1 MKPKNVKRV
10 LLFLGLTFSLT
21 WGFEWVVAR
30 TIGPAAYLATQMT
43 PLGMFFPACSAILL
57 QCFVF
62 RDSPVYF
69 RAPADP
75 ARWVFFGFLILAG
88 AYAALTFLALS
99 TAIRPLIL
107 QGIGG
112 ILIMFW
118 TFLLFYLHGKS
129 GEEGFA
135 RIGLPL
141 GDPSLGVRF
150 IAGTAAFFILQSALN
165 LLFGLGELPGV
176 QETVGGVPVPA
187 GVYPFALIVFF
198 GITVVGVP
206 LTGLAA
212 VFGEEYGWRGF
223 LQKELAALGRRRG
236 VLLTGLIWGIWHF
249 PVILGGIHTY
259 PPDAAGLL
267 MGLVFFTLA
276 GCVLGYAVIKTGS
289 IWVAAFMHGVM
300 NSVYAFG
307 LQYLA
312 RPDDKLLSFGLGA
325 GGLLCLAAIVLW
337 IMRDPVWNAAAE
349 GGGG

>member
-1 MKPKNVKRV
+1 MKPTAVKRV
-10 LLFLGLTFSLT
+10 LFFLALTFGLT
-21 WGFEWVVAR
+21 WGFELLVAL
-30 TIGPAAYLATQMT
+30 TIGPAAYLATQMS

-69 RAPADP
+69 RTLIDP
-75 ARWVFFGFLILAG
+75 ARWVFFGFLILTG
-88 AYAALTFLALS
+88 AYAVLTFLALA

-118 TFLLFYLHGKS
+118 TFLLFYLNGKS

-141 GDPSLGVRF
+141 GDASLGVRF
-150 IAGTAAFFILQSALN
+150 IAGTAAFFLLQAALN
-165 LLFGLGELPGV
+165 LLTGLGEFPGV

-187 GVYPFALIVFF
+187 GWYPAALVVFF

-223 LQKELAALGRRRG
+223 LQKELTALGRRRG
-236 VLLTGLIWGIWHF
+236 VFLTGLIWGIWHF

-259 PPDAAGLL
+259 PPDAAGLML
-267 MGLVFFTLA
+267 GAVFFTLA
-276 GCVLGYAVIKTGS
+276 GCVFGYAAIKTGS

-325 GGLLCLAAIVLW
+325 GGLICLAAIVLW
-337 IMRDPVWNAAAE
+337 IMRDPLWKAGVD
-349 GGGG
+349 